1 MMTCALKRRVLF
13 LLCVASV
20 LLAGCV
26 SQGKYDDLEGK
37 YHALQGQYNDLQG
50 QYQKLQQASAA
61 QAAQSSADIA
71 ALKKEI
77 DAGKVHVSRLQN
89 AIKYTV
95 NSDLLFRSGSWEMS
109 PQGQELIAKLAPRLA
124 PLQQTKLVV
133 NGYTDNTP
141 VGPVLRQQ
149 GIPSNVVLSHKRA
162 EAVMASLIAHGVQ
175 PDMIAAR
182 GFG

>member
-1 MMTCALKRRVLF
+1 MTAM
-13 LLCVASV
+13 
-20 LLAGCV
+20 
-26 SQGKYDDLEGK
+26 
-37 YHALQGQYNDLQG
+37 
-50 QYQKLQQASAA
+50 QQERAA
-61 QAAQSSADIA
+61 DRAQI
-71 ALKKEI
+71 
-77 DAGKVHVSRLQN
+77 GRLQD
-89 AIKYTV
+89 AIQYTV
-95 NSDLLFRSGSWEMS
+95 HSDVLCRSGSWEMS
-109 PQGQELIAKLAPRLA
+109 PQGQERIAKLAPRLA

-133 NGYTDNTP
+133 HGYTDNTP